1 MQRSIQRI
9 EFVVIF
15 VRPRD
20 KGSVRVGD
28 ISGLSRRA
36 GIKTAVHVEPQG
48 LSVIGSRDVVPGTL
62 LELRIAGKIGQ
73 LPG

>member
-1 MQRSIQRI
+1 MQRSIQRV

-20 KGSVRVGD
+20 EGSVRVGD
-28 ISGLSRRA
+28 ISGLSGRA
-36 GIKTAVHVEPQG
+36 GIKPTVHVEPQG

-62 LELRIAGKIGQ
+62 LELRITGKIGQ
-73 LPG
+73 PSG